1 MSYAYHTTVAVSDLE
16 KSKAFYDGMFEQLE
30 WESIFEDEGAQAWS
44 DGKFD
49 YWIVP
54 AEINEPTRHNDGV
67 GFNHLA
73 FRVDSK
79 EKVDHFFAWLNSVSA
94 KIDSEPKAYPQYNN
108 TYYAVF
114 FFDPDGTRL
123 EVVSI

>member
-1 MSYAYHTTVAVSDLE
+1 MSHAYHVTVAVLNLALSNQ
-16 KSKAFYDGMFEQLE
+16 FYEGMFSKLG
-30 WESIFEDEGAQAWS
+30 WKSTFEDNEAKAWS
-44 DGKFD
+44 DGQFD

-54 AEINEPTRHNDGV
+54 AATKEPNCHNDGV

-73 FRVDSK
+73 FRVESK
-79 EKVDHFFAWLNSVSA
+79 EQVDAFYEWLQSVKA
-94 KIDSEPKAYPQYNN
+94 KIDIEPKAYPQYGE

-123 EVVSI
+123 EVVFN

>member
-1 MSYAYHTTVAVSDLE
+1 MSYAYHITVEVSDLN
-16 KSKAFYDGMFEQLE
+16 KSKAFYDGMFQRLG
-30 WESIFEDEGAQAWS
+30 WESAFEDTEAKAWS

-54 AEINEPTRHNDGV
+54 AETKEPSRQNNGV

-73 FRVDSK
+73 FRVESK
-79 EKVDHFFAWLNSVSA
+79 EQVDAFFTWLQSAQA
-94 KIDSEPKAYPQYNN
+94 KIDSEPKAYPQYSEN
-108 TYYAVF
+108 YYAVF

-123 EVVSI
+123 EIVFN